1 MVEIL
6 EGILV
11 PHEPQKSEHS
21 KGQLLLYLV
30 RETSHLNL
38 DFQFSATMCEF
49 GVVFVELTKTICRWF
64 IGILWFVQC
73 RIGCGKLCTKCT
85 CLAMDFM
92 KTVSSGF
99 KHCTCLALPVL
110 LLVKL
115 ITAFTQQI
123 LPLPSCVID
132 EQWLKAFSH
141 GCLLHESGF
150 NSLFVSLLLFTGT
163 LAGSYLVNEQL
174 NSSKLGEYHVH
185 SIAWMKNLCITILP
199 CGNHSMFY

>member
-30 RETSHLNL
+30 WETSHLNL

-73 RIGCGKLCTKCT
+73 RIGCGKLCKKCT
-85 CLAMDFM
+85 CLAIDFM

-115 ITAFTQQI
+115 TTAFTQQI
-123 LPLPSCVID
+123 LPLPSCVIGWTVVEGFLVMAVCYMRQD
-132 EQWLKAFSH
+132 SIHSFSP
-141 GCLLHESGF
+141 CCC
-150 NSLFVSLLLFTGT
+150 SLGLLL
-163 LAGSYLVNEQL
+163 
-174 NSSKLGEYHVH
+174 VH
-185 SIAWMKNLCITILP
+185 IW
-199 CGNHSMFY
+199 

>member
-1 MVEIL
+1 MDPTVLVLKQKFRCMIRTSDYIFQVVITGKHFCGYRVEMYMVEIL

-30 RETSHLNL
+30 WETSHLNL

-73 RIGCGKLCTKCT
+73 RIGCGKLCKKCT
-85 CLAMDFM
+85 CLAIDFM

-115 ITAFTQQI
+115 TTAFTQQI
-123 LPLPSCVID
+123 LPLPSCVI
-132 EQWLKAFSH
+132 
-141 GCLLHESGF
+141 G
-150 NSLFVSLLLFTGT
+150 
-163 LAGSYLVNEQL
+163 
-174 NSSKLGEYHVH
+174 
-185 SIAWMKNLCITILP
+185 
-199 CGNHSMFY
+199 